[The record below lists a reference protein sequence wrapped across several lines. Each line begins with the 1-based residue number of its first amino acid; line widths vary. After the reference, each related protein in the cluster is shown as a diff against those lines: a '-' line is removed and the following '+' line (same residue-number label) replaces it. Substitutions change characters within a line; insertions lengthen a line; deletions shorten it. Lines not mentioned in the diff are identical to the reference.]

1 MHRTILFSI
10 LITASAAFAQPQT
23 IITGLQSPRRI
34 ILTPRGNFLVTEST
48 SAINTGRVSFVS
60 RGGTRRS
67 LLEGLPSGVE
77 VTGLNSSGPAALA
90 LRDRTLYL
98 AIGAGDSE
106 RSGTRPG
113 SSIYNPA
120 GESSPIFASVLKIQ
134 LGSDIDVLTGTFTFT
149 PQIQQQLAD
158 GDDVD
163 LSDGAGGTARVSV
176 LCDFPDGVPDANTIY
191 RFSNPFSLLLTPDGT
206 TLYMTDAS
214 QDTLVKIDTATGRWR
229 RLLRFPK
236 GQNPTPIGPPV
247 IDAVPTQVRL
257 YGDGLLVTQLTG
269 FPFLKD
275 AARIFTVDLEKRT
288 VAPFFYFLTSVI
300 DVLVRPRAGTRDQFF
315 TLEFSLAQT
324 STPPGPGRLLRW
336 DTAEPVVMSATLPAP
351 VSMVL
356 DEQTNSVIVLTLIG
370 TILEFKL

>member
-1 MHRTILFSI
+1 MDHKLLLSI
-10 LITASAAFAQPQT
+10 AFAAGTLFAQAPQT
-23 IITGLQSPRRI
+23 IITGLQAPQRLL
-34 ILTPRGNFLVTEST
+34 LTPRGNFLVTET
-48 SAINTGRVSFVS
+48 SMSINAARVSFVS

-67 LLEGLPSGVE
+67 LFEGLPSGVD
-77 VTGLNSSGPAALA
+77 VTLAGGGGPTAMALK
-90 LRDRTLYL
+90 DRTLYL

-106 RSGTRPG
+106 RRGTAPT
-113 SSIYNPA
+113 SVYNPA
-120 GESSPIFASVLKIQ
+120 GESSPIFSSVLKIQ
-134 LGSDIDVLTGTFTFT
+134 FGSDVDVLAGTFKFT

-176 LCDFPDGVPDANTIY
+176 LCDFPDGVPDANTLY
-191 RFSNPFSLLLTPDGT
+191 RFSNPYSLVLTPDGG

-257 YGDGLLVTQLTG
+257 FGDGLLVTQLTG

-275 AARIFTVDLEKRT
+275 AARIFTVDIEKRT
-288 VAPFFYFLTSVI
+288 IAPFFYFLTSAI
-300 DVLVRPRAGTRDQFF
+300 DVLVRPRAGTRPQFF

-324 STPPGPGRLLRW
+324 ATPPGPGRLLRW
-336 DTAEPVVMSATLPAP
+336 DTAEPVVMSAALPAP

-356 DEQTNSVIVLTLIG
+356 DEQTNSVIVLTLTG
-370 TILEFKL
+370 SILEFKL

>member
-67 LLEGLPSGVE
+67 LIEGLPSGIE
-77 VTGLNSSGPAALA
+77 VTGMNSSGPAALA

-113 SSIYNPA
+113 SSVYNPA

-163 LSDGAGGTARVSV
+163 LSDGAGGTARFSV
-176 LCDFPDGVPDANTIY
+176 LCDFPDGIPDANTIY
-191 RFSNPFSLLLTPDGT
+191 RFSNPFSL
-206 TLYMTDAS
+206 
-214 QDTLVKIDTATGRWR
+214 
-229 RLLRFPK
+229 
-236 GQNPTPIGPPV
+236 
-247 IDAVPTQVRL
+247 
-257 YGDGLLVTQLTG
+257 
-269 FPFLKD
+269 
-275 AARIFTVDLEKRT
+275 
-288 VAPFFYFLTSVI
+288 
-300 DVLVRPRAGTRDQFF
+300 
-315 TLEFSLAQT
+315 
-324 STPPGPGRLLRW
+324 
-336 DTAEPVVMSATLPAP
+336 
-351 VSMVL
+351 
-356 DEQTNSVIVLTLIG
+356 
-370 TILEFKL
+370 